1 MVMAAFF
8 CGTVAWI
15 CIILALVT
23 GGCAVPPKL
32 ADQKIT
38 TWIVAPSGLARHSG
52 GVQEAKSLV
61 EAQGYR
67 CYSDLDDLLWRDLL
81 ARYAACCVDET
92 SLVQQA
98 RVLPLQQ

>member
-1 MVMAAFF
+1 MAAFV
-8 CGTVAWI
+8 CMVIAWFA
-15 CIILALVT
+15 ILGAFLT
-23 GGCAVPPKL
+23 SCAAPPKL

-38 TWIVAPSGLARHSG
+38 TWIVAPSGLARNSG
-52 GVQEAKSLV
+52 GLQEAKTFV

-81 ARYAACCVDET
+81 ARYAACCTDET